1 MRKAPT
7 PVIFQGLEA
16 GVKMFRWV
24 IVALLILFFASGIRF
39 VTSENVGLLL
49 QFGKL
54 QGKSYA
60 TQVKEP
66 GLVIAMPY
74 PIDQLLQVP
83 VKQEGEVVVTE
94 VWKEIVNL
102 AASDKI
108 DPTLEG
114 YCLTGDQNI
123 VQTKIVVKYRITDP
137 IRYRLW
143 MDNPEGMLHD
153 IVLASLTQ
161 TVAGWNVDNVL
172 RLQRPTNGSTESLA
186 SLVKQNAQRR
196 LDEIDCGL
204 TIFDIEFKEM
214 HPPRHVVAEFRDVQN
229 ARIDIK
235 TAMQT
240 AKGFVAGKIPEAEA
254 ESNQMIQAARA
265 HDSAIKAKARAEHS
279 VFAEVYKEY
288 KKNPQ
293 LVSQRILMET
303 FEQIIENVGKLRFV
317 SPGTRV
323 IVSDTENKQ

>member
-1 MRKAPT
+1 
-7 PVIFQGLEA
+7 
-16 GVKMFRWV
+16 
-24 IVALLILFFASGIRF
+24 
-39 VTSENVGLLL
+39 
-49 QFGKL
+49 
-54 QGKSYA
+54 
-60 TQVKEP
+60 
-66 GLVIAMPY
+66 MPY